1 MPFLVKKW
9 QRISGLL
16 ADIKT
21 TAWVTSTE
29 WAELAREIKTEYGS
43 SVTPTNKNFTQV
55 QIEKNLIVR
64 NAGTEDQQIVNLMN
78 QEELGEKNLAILNF
92 RKTAW
97 QTGNRVLTAPK
108 PEGGYIEPSDI
119 RGNELPEELQPDV

>member
-29 WAELAREIKTEYGS
+29 WAELAREIKGEYGS
-43 SVTPTNKNFTQV
+43 SVTPSNANFG
-55 QIEKNLIVR
+55 QIKIGENLLLRNSGHDSQEDCDTANRALLGEENIRLFAFRRDNWITGKGGKPKIEPQLIV
-64 NAGTEDQQIVNLMN
+64 
-78 QEELGEKNLAILNF
+78 
-92 RKTAW
+92 
-97 QTGNRVLTAPK
+97 
-108 PEGGYIEPSDI
+108 PSHD
-119 RGNELPEELQPDV
+119 